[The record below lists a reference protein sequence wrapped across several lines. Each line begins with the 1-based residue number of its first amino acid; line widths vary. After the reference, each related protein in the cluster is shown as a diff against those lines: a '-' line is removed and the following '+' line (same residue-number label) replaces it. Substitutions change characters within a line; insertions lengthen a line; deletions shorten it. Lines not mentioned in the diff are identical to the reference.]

1 MIFEL
6 WTHKTLSSL
15 RAIVTGVFR
24 IYAECSRLH
33 MPPTEKYDHL
43 GQKPLQCRKY
53 FSVVKRN
60 QLRKFLP
67 SAYNEYRMLRA

>member
-1 MIFEL
+1 M
-6 WTHKTLSSL
+6 SRSR

-24 IYAECSRLH
+24 IYAERPRLC
-33 MPPTEKYDHL
+33 MPSTEKYDHL

-53 FSVVKRN
+53 FCVVKRN

-67 SAYNEYRMLRA
+67 SAYNKYRMLRA

>member
-1 MIFEL
+1 M
-6 WTHKTLSSL
+6 SRSR

-24 IYAECSRLH
+24 IYAECFFNDTAT
-33 MPPTEKYDHL
+33 TEKYDHL

-53 FSVVKRN
+53 FCVVKRN
-60 QLRKFLP
+60 QCRKYFS

>member
-1 MIFEL
+1 M
-6 WTHKTLSSL
+6 SRSR

-24 IYAECSRLH
+24 IYAECPRLC
-33 MPPTEKYDHL
+33 MPSTEKYDHL

-53 FSVVKRN
+53 FCVVKRN
-60 QLRKFLP
+60 QCRKYFL